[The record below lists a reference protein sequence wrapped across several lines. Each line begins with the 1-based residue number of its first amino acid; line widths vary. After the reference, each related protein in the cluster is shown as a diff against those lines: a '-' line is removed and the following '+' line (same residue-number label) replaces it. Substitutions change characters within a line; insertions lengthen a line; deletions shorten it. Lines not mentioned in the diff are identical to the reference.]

1 MTRSFRPFSDDEATR
16 MRLAFS
22 AAWEWLQRSE
32 CEPAFD
38 LREKLAC
45 KIIEVVRQA
54 RPEVNELR
62 NEALRSLGYMSEPDN
77 RKRQPADRRNMP
89 PGAYAA

>member
-1 MTRSFRPFSDDEATR
+1 

-32 CEPAFD
+32 CELAFD

-62 NEALRSLGYMSEPDN
+62 NEALRSLGYMSENNN
-77 RKRQPADRRNMP
+77 RRRPSVDSTNYAGTRADPIKQSTN
-89 PGAYAA
+89 ASE